1 MDLEFM
7 LVSKEKILS
16 VGIKLIKTIS
26 IKLSNLQWS
35 RKGQKSLEVYPE
47 NAGENTRK
55 RAVDGTGCQPNMF
68 SSANL
73 VLMFS
78 SSCLQP

>member
-7 LVSKEKILS
+7 LVSKEKRLA

-35 RKGQKSLEVYPE
+35 SKGQKSLEVYPE
-47 NAGENTRK
+47 NEGENTRK
-55 RAVDGTGCQPNMF
+55 HAVDGTGCRPNKF
-68 SSANL
+68 SLANL

-78 SSCLQP
+78 SSCP

>member
-7 LVSKEKILS
+7 LVSKEKRLA

-35 RKGQKSLEVYPE
+35 RKGQKRLEVYPE
-47 NAGENTRK
+47 NEGENTRK
-55 RAVDGTGCQPNMF
+55 HAVDRTGCRPNKF
-68 SSANL
+68 SLANL

-78 SSCLQP
+78 SSCP